1 VSVTAWYHKVEPTFV
16 DCLALVRRHLWRA
29 RYLVNS
35 APQAEFVQFPREAF
49 DLLLT
54 GLPSAA

>member
-1 VSVTAWYHKVEPTFV
+1 MRGLSNYA
-16 DCLALVRRHLWRA
+16 DCLALVRRHLCRA
-29 RYLVNS
+29 RYLVNF
-35 APQAEFVQFPREAF
+35 ALEPEFVQFPWEAF